1 MASTKLRVAMAG
13 PQDDLKVDMS
23 PLIDMVFLLL
33 IFFLVNATMIIVELD
48 PEVDPPI
55 ARHSDPA
62 KDANGRIV
70 VNIRK
75 DGTFWTEKKMKL
87 EGEDMIFELVENEK
101 KLNEAKGYE
110 SKLHLRGHKDAVFK
124 HCRKVIRTSARAGV
138 DQVVFAVYM
147 VD

>member
-1 MASTKLRVAMAG
+1 MAG
-13 PQDDLKVDMS
+13 QQDEMKVDMS
-23 PLIDMVFLLL
+23 PMIDMVFLLL

-62 KDANGRIV
+62 EDAKGRIV

-75 DGTFWTEKKMKL
+75 EGEFFTEKGQKL
-87 EGEDMIFELVENEK
+87 EDEDMIFELVENEK
-101 KLNEAKGYE
+101 KINEAKGYI
-110 SKLHLRGHKDAVFK
+110 SRLHLRGDKDSVFK
-124 HCRKVIRTSARAGV
+124 YSRKVIRTAARAGV

-147 VD
+147 VE

>member
-1 MASTKLRVAMAG
+1 MASTKLRTAMAG
-13 PQDDLKVDMS
+13 PQDELKVDMS

-62 KDANGRIV
+62 EDAKGRIV

-75 DGTFWTEKKMKL
+75 DGEFYTEKGML
-87 EGEDMIFELVENEK
+87 LTDEDMIFELVENEK

-138 DQVVFAVYM
+138 DQVIFAVYM